1 MPSAGFVKFTA
12 LFVAWLVEP
21 ITVPVCPG
29 GVGVGAGGC
38 VGVGCCVG
46 CCVGCAV
53 GDGCAPFVAEG
64 EGCAVGDLDVVGVF
78 CAPGVVP
85 TVGVFPCVVTGAVDL
100 AVGALAICDGA
111 CFML

>member
-1 MPSAGFVKFTA
+1 MPSAGFVKFFA

-38 VGVGCCVG
+38 VGWGVGCCVG
-46 CCVGCAV
+46 CEV
-53 GDGCAPFVAEG
+53 GDGCAAFVAEG
-64 EGCAVGDLDVVGVF
+64 EGCAVGDLDAVGVF
-78 CAPGVVP
+78 CAPFVVP
-85 TVGVFPCVVTGAVDL
+85 TIGVFPCVVAGAVDP
-100 AVGALAICDGA
+100 AAGALAICGCA

>member
-1 MPSAGFVKFTA
+1 MKLIA
-12 LFVAWLVEP
+12 LFVAWFVCP

-46 CCVGCAV
+46 CDVGCCVGCDV

-64 EGCAVGDLDVVGVF
+64 EGFAVGDLDVVGVF
-78 CAPGVVP
+78 CAPFVVP
-85 TVGVFPCVVTGAVDL
+85 TVGVFPCVVAGAVDPV
-100 AVGALAICDGA
+100 VGALAICDCA